1 MYYIEAL
8 EDKQE
13 ILNEV
18 KKQNKVF
25 DIVDFYV
32 NHRNGAIWVCTTK
45 QTINCFA
52 LWDHGMVLEKIYGL
66 IYDDFVKW
74 SKVLNWQEEAVG
86 LKGNICIQLCSE
98 YPSFIWIPKQINQRQ
113 YDDFCRFLEKIDM
126 ANEQLRKL
134 GKDDIVLEYDL
145 EGIEDE
151 YVLEMKKEDILEEVE
166 RRVKDIKENPHEHL
180 LSEVRITT
188 NKKIEDDGR

>member
-1 MYYIEAL
+1 
-8 EDKQE
+8 
-13 ILNEV
+13 
-18 KKQNKVF
+18 
-25 DIVDFYV
+25 
-32 NHRNGAIWVCTTK
+32 
-45 QTINCFA
+45 
-52 LWDHGMVLEKIYGL
+52 
-66 IYDDFVKW
+66 
-74 SKVLNWQEEAVG
+74 
-86 LKGNICIQLCSE
+86 
-98 YPSFIWIPKQINQRQ
+98 
-113 YDDFCRFLEKIDM
+113 M